1 MKPLCWLWLA
11 GVLLLFAGCA
21 SPLPLAPRAEPLAD
35 AALREQ
41 LIQHVRAWAPP
52 AFVMRQRAI
61 LQRDGRDVPFELFV
75 ACDRLQSLRLQARG
89 DFGGKW
95 FDLEAHAGRTRVL
108 SNDTPFPDAMLLGGL
123 LADQQLLWRLPD
135 FASASV
141 WREPDDSLALR
152 CPHGENTWEYRF
164 NRDQLT
170 ELRSLRDGR
179 IVRAIAITSQ
189 DGSPATLT
197 VTNHAM
203 RYTAHLDVIRV
214 TAKPGGLR

>member
-1 MKPLCWLWLA
+1 MRHAPCLHS
-11 GVLLLFAGCA
+11 GEIEA
-21 SPLPLAPRAEPLAD
+21 SDSPPSPTPEP
-35 AALREQ
+35 
-41 LIQHVRAWAPP
+41 
-52 AFVMRQRAI
+52 
-61 LQRDGRDVPFELFV
+61 
-75 ACDRLQSLRLQARG
+75 
-89 DFGGKW
+89 
-95 FDLEAHAGRTRVL
+95 
-108 SNDTPFPDAMLLGGL
+108 PD
-123 LADQQLLWRLPD
+123 DH
-135 FASASV
+135 